1 MYNIV
6 IVRYGEIF
14 LKSEPVR
21 KMFEERLLD
30 DIRHRLK
37 GTDFKIK
44 RKRHRIYV
52 VTEEPEKVAE
62 LLTKVFGIV
71 SVSPAVEISSSMD
84 DMVTTSVALAKK
96 TIKPNETFAVRA
108 GRTGNHEFSSKDIE
122 EKAGEKILNSL
133 DTTVNLSSPDKI
145 IFIEVR
151 DNEAFLFDTKIR
163 GPGGLPSGTQGKL
176 ISLISGGID
185 SPVATWMMMK
195 RGCSITA
202 LHFGKEKEMK
212 GILNKLRE
220 YNHNIELRC
229 FDISNIQERASEV
242 AGKFTCLICK
252 RTMYRVA
259 EILAERE
266 HALGIC
272 TGESLGQVASQT
284 IDNLTVL
291 DNAATLPVYR
301 PLIGMDKE
309 ETIAIAKKIGTFEH
323 ASNKGCSFV
332 PKKPSTK
339 ANLAEI
345 EKLEEKLGIHE
356 LIEKCLSQ

>member
-21 KMFEERLLD
+21 KMFEKRLLD

-37 GTDFKIK
+37 GTDFRIK

-52 VTEEPEKVAE
+52 VTEEPEKAAA

-71 SVSPAVEISSSMD
+71 SVSPAVEISADMD
-84 DMVTTSVALAKK
+84 EIVKTSVALAKT

-108 GRTGNHEFSSKDIE
+108 ERTGNHEFSSKDVE
-122 EKAGEKILNSL
+122 ERAGEAILNSI
-133 DTTVNLSSPDKI
+133 DTTVNLSSPDKT

-151 DNEAFLFDTKIR
+151 DNEAFLFDRKTR

-176 ISLISGGID
+176 ISLLSAGID

-195 RGCSITA
+195 RGCSIIA
-202 LHFGKEKEMK
+202 LHAGNEKEMEPVLK
-212 GILNKLRE
+212 KLRE
-220 YNHNIELRC
+220 YSHDIELRC
-229 FDISNIQERASEV
+229 FDISHIQAKASEV

-259 EILAERE
+259 EILAQQE

-309 ETIAIAKKIGTFEH
+309 ETIAIAKRIGTFEH
-323 ASNKGCSFV
+323 ASTKGCNFV
-332 PKKPSTK
+332 PKKPSTR
-339 ANLAEI
+339 ADLAEI

-356 LIEKCLSQ
+356 LIEKCLTQ

>member
-21 KMFEERLLD
+21 KMFEKRLLE
-30 DIRHRLK
+30 DIKHRLK
-37 GTDFKIK
+37 DTDFKIK
-44 RKRHRIYV
+44 TKRHRIYV
-52 VTEEPEKVAE
+52 VTQEPEKVAA

-71 SVSPAVEISSSMD
+71 SVSSAVEISAD
-84 DMVTTSVALAKK
+84 IGEITKTAVAVAKDV
-96 TIKPNETFAVRA
+96 IVPNETFAVRA
-108 GRTGNHEFSSKDIE
+108 ERAGQHEFSSKDVE
-122 EKAGEKILNSL
+122 EKAGREILNSL
-133 DTTVNLSSPDKI
+133 DTKVNLTKPDKT
-145 IFIEVR
+145 IFIEIR
-151 DNEAFLFDTKIR
+151 DDAAFVFDQKIR

-176 ISLISGGID
+176 ISLLSGGID

-195 RGCSITA
+195 RGCRIVA
-202 LHFGKEKEMK
+202 LHAGNEKEMEP
-212 GILNKLRE
+212 ILKKLRE
-220 YNHNIELRC
+220 YSHDIELKC
-229 FDISNIQERASEV
+229 FDISGIQEKASEV

-259 EILAERE
+259 EILAKRE

-284 IDNLTVL
+284 IDNLKVL
-291 DNAATLPVYR
+291 DNAASLPVYR

-309 ETIAIAKKIGTFEH
+309 ETIAIAKRIGTFEH
-323 ASNKGCSFV
+323 ASTKGCRFV
-332 PKKPSTK
+332 PKKPATR
-339 ANLAEI
+339 ADLAEI
-345 EKLEEKLGIHE
+345 ERLEAKMGIEE

>member
-21 KMFEERLLD
+21 KRFEKRLLD

-37 GTDFKIK
+37 GTDFRIK

-52 VTEEPEKVAE
+52 VTEEPEKAAE
-62 LLTKVFGIV
+62 LLTRVFGIV
-71 SVSPAVEISSSMD
+71 SVSSAVEISAD
-84 DMVTTSVALAKK
+84 IGEITKTAVAVAKDV
-96 TIKPNETFAVRA
+96 IVPNETFAVRA
-108 GRTGNHEFSSKDIE
+108 ERTGNHEFSSKDVE
-122 EKAGEKILNSL
+122 ERAGEAILNSL
-133 DTTVNLSSPDKI
+133 DTTVNLSSPDKT
-145 IFIEVR
+145 IFVEVR
-151 DNEAFLFDTKIR
+151 DDQAFIFDTKIR

-176 ISLISGGID
+176 ISLISSGID

-195 RGCSITA
+195 RGCTITA
-202 LHFGKEKEMK
+202 LHFGKEKDIEP
-212 GILNKLRE
+212 ILHKLRE
-220 YNHNIELRC
+220 YSHDIELRC
-229 FDISNIQERASEV
+229 FDISGIQEIISKT

-266 HALGIC
+266 HAHGIC

-291 DNAATLPVYR
+291 DNAATLPIYR

-323 ASNKGCSFV
+323 ASNKGCDFV
-332 PKKPSTK
+332 PKKPSTQ
-339 ANLAEI
+339 ADLAEI
-345 EKLEEKLGIHE
+345 EKLEAKMEIEG
-356 LIEKCLSQ
+356 LIEKCLPQ

>member
-21 KMFEERLLD
+21 RMFEKRLLE
-30 DIRHRLK
+30 DIKHRLK

-52 VTEEPEKVAE
+52 VTEEPEKAAE
-62 LLTKVFGIV
+62 TLTKIFGIV
-71 SVSPAVEISSSMD
+71 SVSPAVEAPVDID
-84 DMVTTSVALAKK
+84 EITKTAVALAKDV
-96 TIKPNETFAVRA
+96 IVPNETFAVRA
-108 GRTGNHEFSSKDIE
+108 ERTGNHGFSSKDVE
-122 EKAGEKILNSL
+122 EKAGEAILNSL
-133 DTTVNLSSPDKI
+133 DTTVNLGSPDKT
-145 IFIEVR
+145 IFVEIR
-151 DNEAFLFDTKIR
+151 DDAAFLFDRKIR

-195 RGCSITA
+195 RGCRITA
-202 LHFGKEKEMK
+202 LHFGKENEMK
-212 GILNKLRE
+212 GILNRLKE
-220 YNHNIELRC
+220 YSDDIELRC
-229 FDISNIQERASEV
+229 FDISGIQERASEV

-284 IDNLTVL
+284 IDNLKVL
-291 DNAATLPVYR
+291 DNAARLPVYR

-309 ETIAIAKKIGTFEH
+309 ETIAIAKRIGTFEH
-323 ASNKGCSFV
+323 ASTKGCRFV
-332 PKKPSTK
+332 PKKPSTR
-339 ANLAEI
+339 ADLAEI
-345 EKLEEKLGIHE
+345 ERLEEKLGIHE

>member
-21 KMFEERLLD
+21 KRFEQRLLD

-52 VTEEPEKVAE
+52 VTRESEKAAA
-62 LLTKVFGIV
+62 LLTKIFGIV
-71 SVSPAVEISSSMD
+71 SVSPAVEAPADMD
-84 DMVTTSVALAKK
+84 EITKKAVALAKDV
-96 TIKPNETFAVRA
+96 ILPNETFAVRA
-108 GRTGNHEFSSKDIE
+108 ERTGNHEFSSKDIE
-122 EKAGEKILNSL
+122 EKAGEAILNSL
-133 DTTVNLSSPDKI
+133 DTTVNLSSPDKT
-145 IFIEVR
+145 IFVEIR
-151 DNEAFLFDTKIR
+151 DDAAFIFDRKIR

-176 ISLISGGID
+176 ISLLSGGID

-202 LHFGKEKEMK
+202 LHAGNEKEMEP
-212 GILNKLRE
+212 ILKKLRE
-220 YNHNIELRC
+220 YSGDIELKC
-229 FDISNIQERASEV
+229 FDISGIQKKASEV

-272 TGESLGQVASQT
+272 TGESMGQVASQT
-284 IDNLTVL
+284 LDNLKVL
-291 DNAATLPVYR
+291 DNAASLPVYR

-309 ETIAIAKKIGTFEH
+309 DTIAIAKRIGTFKH
-323 ASNKGCSFV
+323 ASTKGCDFV
-332 PKKPSTK
+332 PKKPSTR
-339 ANLAEI
+339 ADLAEI

-356 LIEKCLSQ
+356 LIEKCLPP